1 MEQKPLFGFNEK
13 DEIVLNF
20 DNEIKKT
27 KEIPFYTLLKVWI
40 VMMIFFFLTVP
51 VVYIRN
57 EIYYISRDI
66 AELRSKHEVLLEENR
81 ALKNS
86 IESLRFKNE
95 ILDSF
100 SVDNGK

>member
-40 VMMIFFFLTVP
+40 VMMI
-51 VVYIRN
+51 RN

-86 IESLRFKNE
+86 IELLRFKNE

-100 SVDNGK
+100 SVENGK

>member
-1 MEQKPLFGFNEK
+1 MEQKPLFGFNEI

-86 IESLRFKNE
+86 IELLRFKNE

-100 SVDNGK
+100 SVENGK

>member
-86 IESLRFKNE
+86 IELLRFKNE

>member
-40 VMMIFFFLTVP
+40 AMMICFFLTIP
-51 VVYIRN
+51 VIYIRN

-66 AELRSKHEVLLEENR
+66 SDLRSKHEVLLEENR
-81 ALKNS
+81 ALKIK
-86 IESLRFKNE
+86 IEHLRYKNE

-100 SVDNGK
+100 SVANGK

>member
-81 ALKNS
+81 ALKNN
-86 IESLRFKNE
+86 IELLRFKNE

-100 SVDNGK
+100 SVENGK

>member
-13 DEIVLNF
+13 DEIVLNI

-27 KEIPFYTLLKVWI
+27 KDIPFYTLLKVWI

-86 IESLRFKNE
+86 IELLRFKNE

-100 SVDNGK
+100 SVENGK

>member
-1 MEQKPLFGFNEK
+1 MEQKALFGFNEK

-20 DNEIKKT
+20 DNEIKKI

-40 VMMIFFFLTVP
+40 AMMIFFFLTVP

>member
-1 MEQKPLFGFNEK
+1 
-13 DEIVLNF
+13 
-20 DNEIKKT
+20 
-27 KEIPFYTLLKVWI
+27 
-40 VMMIFFFLTVP
+40 MMIFFFLTVP

-81 ALKNS
+81 ALKNN
-86 IESLRFKNE
+86 IEALRFKNE

-100 SVDNGK
+100 SVDNAK